1 MDRQRINMDIDRS
14 LWKKIGKAAID
25 LGIDK
30 RDFVEA
36 ALMEKLFRMK
46 DGDEQREGVAPPRYV
61 APNL

>member
-30 RDFVEA
+30 RDFVEV
-36 ALMEKLFRMK
+36 ALVEKLSRMEEE
-46 DGDEQREGVAPPRYV
+46 DE
-61 APNL
+61 